1 MSYRYMP
8 VGISM
13 GDRRWL
19 VVGGGPIALRKIE
32 TLLEYESPVTVVAPE
47 VNEKL
52 DYHADHDKITLE
64 KREYRSPEAKDYDFV
79 ICATDD
85 KELNAKVY
93 EDTRGSGALVNVV
106 DDPAH
111 CDIVFPSVLR
121 RDSLTVAVS
130 TDGRAPFVAGHLRLV
145 LGEIFPAH
153 WERMMKHATSYR
165 KMVRERWASDPE
177 KGNACYVEFL
187 EADWKKILKESKD
200 EEVQAEL
207 ERWLRMPESSE

>member
-8 VGISM
+8 VGIST

-19 VVGGGPIALRKIE
+19 VVGGGAVALRKIE
-32 TLLEYESPVTVVAPE
+32 TLFEYESTITVVAPE
-47 VNEKL
+47 VQKKL
-52 DYHADHDKITLE
+52 DYHADHGKITLE
-64 KREYRSPEAKDYDFV
+64 KREYRSPEARDYDFV

-85 KELNAKVY
+85 RELNAKVY

-111 CDIVFPSVLR
+111 CDIVFPAVLR
-121 RDSLTVAVS
+121 RDCLTAAIS
-130 TDGRAPFVAGHLRLV
+130 TDGRAPFVAGHLRIV

-153 WERMMKHATSYR
+153 WERMMKHATSFR
-165 KMVRERWASDPE
+165 KMVRERWEADPE

-187 EADWKKILKESKD
+187 EADWKKILKDSNDAEIQ
-200 EEVQAEL
+200 EEL
-207 ERWLRMPESSE
+207 ERMLEVTA